1 MSTPGV
7 YPDLVLSAAQLG
19 VWVAQ
24 KLDPTSPIFNLGQY
38 VDIRGSVDSELL
50 ERALRQVVDETE
62 TLRVVLREG
71 DSGPRQTIRPSVD
84 WQLQIIDMGREGD
97 PGAAAQGRTRGG

>member
-38 VDIRGSVDSELL
+38 VEIRGTLDPEPSRP
-50 ERALRQVVDETE
+50 RARNAPGKVVTR
-62 TLRVVLREG
+62 LQ
-71 DSGPRQTIRPSVD
+71 GPKRPG
-84 WQLQIIDMGREGD
+84 GR
-97 PGAAAQGRTRGG
+97 

>member
-24 KLDPTSPIFNLGQY
+24 KLDPNSPIFNLGQY
-38 VDIRGSVDSELL
+38 VEIRGSVDSEQL
-50 ERALRQVVDETE
+50 ERALRQA
-62 TLRVVLREG
+62 
-71 DSGPRQTIRPSVD
+71 I
-84 WQLQIIDMGREGD
+84 
-97 PGAAAQGRTRGG
+97 AAKGGSR